1 MVHYYCFIE
10 DPCNLQ
16 AGSRVFKVKV
26 GDGQHDQVKRVLV
39 DCYATDTNAFF
50 RLWDTDTDYFLASQ
64 LHTMPRDHAHMSSE
78 LSVIV
83 TDIRTLYRNIIS
95 GTLDTIK
102 NPTYVTRNAFRMM
115 SILSPS
121 FFFKN
126 LSARRATHVPPVARK
141 NLSVRPCREDNIAAV
156 GFALMALL
164 YWLGS
169 LVGCWE
175 NAVL

>member
-1 MVHYYCFIE
+1 MFNNYCFIE

-26 GDGQHDQVKRVLV
+26 GDSQRDQVKRVLV

-50 RLWDTDTDYFLASQ
+50 RLWDADTDYFLASQ
-64 LHTMPRDHAHMSSE
+64 THTQPRDHASMSSG
-78 LSVIV
+78 LIVIV
-83 TDIRTLYRNIIS
+83 TDIRTLYRNIVS
-95 GTLDTIK
+95 GTLDSIS
-102 NPTYVTRNAFRMM
+102 NPTNVARNAFRMM

-121 FFFKN
+121 FLLKN
-126 LSARRATHVPPVARK
+126 HPARRATHVPPVK
-141 NLSVRPCREDNIAAV
+141 SQNLSVRPCREDSIAAV

>member
-26 GDGQHDQVKRVLV
+26 GDGQRDQVKRVLV

-50 RLWDTDTDYFLASQ
+50 RLWDADTDYYLANQ
-64 LHTMPRDHAHMSSE
+64 MHTKPSDPAGWYSG
-78 LSVIV
+78 LCVIV

-95 GTLDTIK
+95 GTLD
-102 NPTYVTRNAFRMM
+102 NLRNSPHVARNALRMM
-115 SILSPS
+115 SIISPS

-126 LSARRATHVPPVARK
+126 FSARRATHVPPVARK

-169 LVGCWE
+169 LVGCLEKVW
-175 NAVL
+175 L

>member
-10 DPCNLQ
+10 NPCNLQ

-26 GDGQHDQVKRVLV
+26 GDGQRDQVKRVLV

-50 RLWDTDTDYFLASQ
+50 RLWDADTDYFLASQ
-64 LHTMPRDHAHMSSE
+64 THTQPRDHAGMTSG
-78 LSVIV
+78 LNVIV

-95 GTLDTIK
+95 GTLDTIS
-102 NPTYVTRNAFRMM
+102 NPTKVARSAFRMM

-121 FFFKN
+121 FFFEN
-126 LSARRATHVPPVARK
+126 LSARRAPSVPPVARK
-141 NLSVRPCREDNIAAV
+141 NLNVRPCREDNIAAV

-169 LVGCWE
+169 LVGCLEKVW
-175 NAVL
+175 L